1 MCGYLL
7 SVLTVIY
14 TVTVTL
20 HSLLFLPPYLHDPPS
35 SSSPLF
41 TLLLPPSLPPL
52 SFPLIPRLICCQ
64 CLWEVPLWGLT
75 VQRPAFIYAF
85 YCQRLQLPPTELR
98 EGEGWEGGGG
108 KIPEMWKINRS
119 LTSVE
124 PWLSIFLF
132 FSRCHHF
139 ESGNI
144 IWQNLSDSIFQ
155 TLNWSVLSSLSISS
169 SFKNWSRAKQRYSN
183 ASFLSFT
190 HRKRKKGSRRQI
202 NRLFVYA
209 SNNILLLKSSW
220 LGKRSKQQLVKQR
233 SFSGDSNIR
242 LTCAVIFRTAA
253 STMVS
258 VCRSRNPPSSKT
270 NCIIFQCRCL

>member
-1 MCGYLL
+1 M
-7 SVLTVIY
+7 T
-14 TVTVTL
+14 
-20 HSLLFLPPYLHDPPS
+20 LPPLPHL
-35 SSSPLF
+35 SSPSP
-41 TLLLPPSLPPL
+41 PPSLPPL

-169 SFKNWSRAKQRYSN
+169 SSKRLQKLKQGEATLQQR
-183 ASFLSFT
+183 FLSFF
-190 HRKRKKGSRRQI
+190 HSQEKKER
-202 NRLFVYA
+202 F
-209 SNNILLLKSSW
+209 K
-220 LGKRSKQQLVKQR
+220 
-233 SFSGDSNIR
+233 
-242 LTCAVIFRTAA
+242 AA
-253 STMVS
+253 
-258 VCRSRNPPSSKT
+258 N
-270 NCIIFQCRCL
+270 